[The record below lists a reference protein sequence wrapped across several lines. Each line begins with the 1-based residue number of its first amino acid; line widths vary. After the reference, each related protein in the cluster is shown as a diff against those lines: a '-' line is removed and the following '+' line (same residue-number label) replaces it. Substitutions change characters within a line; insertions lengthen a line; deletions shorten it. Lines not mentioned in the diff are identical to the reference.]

1 MTLQFFKKLLMDI
14 LLNIIAFYG
23 KMVGFIA
30 TDISERLNDPM
41 TNRYEPNHE
50 RMIVLDKHFFQHKIV
65 TIF

>member
-30 TDISERLNDPM
+30 SYISERLNDPM

-50 RMIVLDKHFFQHKIV
+50 RMIGLD
-65 TIF
+65 